1 MSPRARLARF
11 LEESFSDQELRRFW
25 AEYDVS
31 RSMSPPG
38 AAVSLTDLAHECA
51 ALAER
56 HGVDQRLF
64 ELLRDARPRKAQ
76 EIDAIAVAFS
86 LEPGRAHSQGPRWYP
101 HPRLGSGRF
110 VGRDR
115 ELERLHGMLMRS
127 RLVGIVAQIRGL
139 GGLGKSLLAVEYA
152 RRYAEAWPGGVFWI
166 DASPNWSSVTAS
178 PDERLARR
186 FQMLAGFASSLGV
199 VPTPG
204 DPAATGRA
212 VARAIEGH
220 TAGRRYLWI
229 VDDLPPGVDQTLVES
244 ILPPSSAGALL
255 ITTRWMALDALPDR
269 IDLDVLDA
277 EAAHTLLTAR
287 RPPGSPSEQA
297 EARGLAVDVG
307 FHPLALDVLGALVRN
322 DLSVTPYAHWRAR
335 LRAPDDDFDRC
346 GEALR
351 EQLPT
356 GSARAITKV
365 LGTSLERLEAPLSVA
380 ILRIAAGLGEA
391 PIPGDLLFDIL
402 ARFGGATTDE
412 LESAVAELAAHA
424 LVTRVPDV
432 GGIHVHAIVRWV
444 ARRWRTAAPPNERI
458 DEECCDVLCR
468 RFARANDIATHA
480 ELLSLLPHA
489 ERASRENTVEAV
501 ILGTSI
507 GHFAELR
514 GHYHEARDRAERAVR
529 LFETK
534 LIPVNPY
541 TADAKN
547 NLAVALKQ
555 LGDHRGAQKYFSQ
568 ALIDY
573 EKLNGPD
580 DRRTLMAL
588 HNVGTTFEAEG
599 DWSAAA
605 DLYRRVFTQQRR
617 VLGPHDVDT
626 LRSLMHLAGAL
637 SDRGELVESRAL
649 LEPAVQDC
657 ESRLGS
663 EHPTTLKLQNFLA
676 VTLKRQGELQRARAL
691 EERLLA
697 ANQRILGPEHPHTL
711 MCAQQLAM
719 TMAQQQDFKS
729 ARALSRS
736 IAEVQ
741 RRVLGPEHPMTLE
754 SQRLIAHSDGQM
766 NNLES
771 ALPLMEATLE
781 AQTRVLGPE
790 HPHCLMTQED
800 LAWLCW
806 KQGDRSRA
814 LDLLKAVL
822 ARREA
827 VLAPDSSDVFLAR
840 WKLAQALLDLGQVEA
855 ARLHTEKLQL
865 LRTRPVDQLSHN
877 ERLILESLGRMEGAL
892 ARPSLHLQPR
902 LDRPFE
908 DRPRRRKRR
917 RS

>member
-1 MSPRARLARF
+1 MAGTGHTTVPPMTPRARLARF

-38 AAVSLTDLAHECA
+38 AAVSLTELAHECA

-56 HGVDQRLF
+56 HGIDRRLF
-64 ELLRDARPRKAQ
+64 ELLRVARPKKVQ

-86 LEPGRAHSQGPRWYP
+86 LEPGRTLSQGPRWYP

-115 ELERLHGMLMRS
+115 ELEQLHQMLMRS
-127 RLVGIVAQIRGL
+127 RMVGIVAQIRGL

-166 DASPNWSSVTAS
+166 DANPNWSNISAS

-186 FQMLAGFASSLGV
+186 FHMLAGFASSLGV

-212 VARAIEGH
+212 VERAIEEH
-220 TAGRRYLWI
+220 TAARRYLWI
-229 VDDLPPGVDQTLVES
+229 VDDLPPGVDQALVES

-277 EAAHTLLTAR
+277 EAAHALLTAR

-297 EARGLAVDVG
+297 EARALAVDVG
-307 FHPLALDVLGALVRN
+307 FHPLALDVLGSLVRN

-365 LGTSLERLEAPLSVA
+365 LETSLERLEAPLSVA

-402 ARFGGATTDE
+402 ARFGGAPPDD

-444 ARRWRTAAPPNERI
+444 ARRWRTAVPPNERI

-489 ERASRENTVEAV
+489 ERASQENTIEAV
-501 ILGTSI
+501 ILGASI

-514 GHYHEARDRAERAVR
+514 GHYYEARDRAERAVR
-529 LFETK
+529 FFERK

-541 TADAKN
+541 TALAKN

-555 LGDHRGAQKYFSQ
+555 LGDHRGAQVYFGQ

-580 DRRTLMAL
+580 DRLTLMAL

-599 DWSAAA
+599 DWRAAVE
-605 DLYRRVFTQQRR
+605 LYGRVLEEQKR
-617 VLGPHDVDT
+617 VLGPADVDT
-626 LRSLMHLAGAL
+626 LGSLMHLAGAL
-637 SDRGELVESRAL
+637 SERGELAESRAL

-676 VTLKRQGELQRARAL
+676 VTLKRQGELQRARAI

-697 ANQRILGPEHPHTL
+697 ANQRLLGTEHPHTL

-719 TMAQQQDFKS
+719 TMSIQQDFAS
-729 ARALSRS
+729 ARALSQS

-741 RRVLGPEHPMTLE
+741 RRVLGPEHPLTLE
-754 SQRLIAHSDGQM
+754 SQRILALSEGQM
-766 NNLES
+766 NNLDA

-781 AQTRVLGPE
+781 ARMRVLGPA
-790 HPHCLMTQED
+790 HPHVLMTQEE

-806 KQGDRSRA
+806 QRGERA
-814 LDLLKAVL
+814 PCLRKVA
-822 ARREA
+822 
-827 VLAPDSSDVFLAR
+827 
-840 WKLAQALLDLGQVEA
+840 ALTDEPP
-855 ARLHTEKLQL
+855 K
-865 LRTRPVDQLSHN
+865 
-877 ERLILESLGRMEGAL
+877 GRGKN
-892 ARPSLHLQPR
+892 HPR
-902 LDRPFE
+902 
-908 DRPRRRKRR
+908 
-917 RS
+917 